1 MSSAI
6 SYPSTA
12 FSTLNLSSP
21 SSVPDVMSNLTSDNL
36 FNRLDLARLA
46 KRLVSEDGLKDIE
59 FAHEAILEYK
69 RFFFMLAESEEIPCR
84 RYLPSSIVD
93 LVWQRHM
100 LDTFNYFE
108 DCDRFDMPGGY
119 CHRHELYSAGND
131 PDPDPEAVA
140 AAATAAEMCPSPLD
154 HSTQSHY
161 MSTLK
166 EYENMYGRR
175 PREDI
180 WPRVYDYVAQHE
192 KRKIKIKRSAAAVE
206 EKCLSYAIPHA
217 AVRVSKPPL
226 IVDVETYVLP
236 GELDIMKNVMWVG
249 ELVYNTLPLKQ
260 LKCVKGEVITQISL
274 EPHGPATVEN
284 VVREYARF
292 LLLVLGRARDD
303 MIGRLHG
310 ELHGQKAEITPSKLV
325 DELWHAHILCSPAYF
340 LFW

>member
-1 MSSAI
+1 MSTENYTSNLLSA
-6 SYPSTA
+6 SSTQ
-12 FSTLNLSSP
+12 TLSS
-21 SSVPDVMSNLTSDNL
+21 DDLI
-36 FNRLDLARLA
+36 NRLDLARLA
-46 KRLVSEDGLKDIE
+46 KRLVSEDGLKDIN

-69 RFFFMLAESEEIPCR
+69 RFFFMLAECDEIPCR

-119 CHRHELYSAGND
+119 CHRHELYSAGAD
-131 PDPDPEAVA
+131 VVDDITYLESAGEV
-140 AAATAAEMCPSPLD
+140 CPSPLD
-154 HSTQSHY
+154 HSTQAHY
-161 MSTLK
+161 MTTLK

-192 KRKIKIKRSAAAVE
+192 KRKIKRSASAME

-217 AVRVSKPPL
+217 VVPVSKPPST
-226 IVDVETYVLP
+226 VDAETYVLP

-260 LKCVKGEVITQISL
+260 LKCVKGEVITQISF
-274 EPHGPATVEN
+274 ESQGPAAVEN

-292 LLLVLGRARDD
+292 LLLVMRRAHDETTANSQ
-303 MIGRLHG
+303 GHLFAA
-310 ELHGQKAEITPSKLV
+310 KAEITPSKLV

-340 LFW
+340 EFWWVLF